1 MTTEDQS
8 TEMPGTDEFWEKDE
22 GVQNLDFGAAELQ
35 QLQHSDE
42 SLAEIWQLLK
52 NGHLEWVEKYSLIYR
67 VKGQLGKEE
76 EAERRKQLVLNAEK
90 QFSRWPTKF
99 QWRDTWE
106 KAGLLRGC
114 CSGSTGQTFTK
125 DVANFCQNCARCQ
138 KAHNRRGQPVPIVPL
153 PIMLEPFSRIAM
165 DIVGPLPRSS
175 RGHKYILV
183 ICDYATRYP
192 EAVPLRTCDAEA
204 LAEELGKLFSRVGI
218 PKEILTDQGMN
229 FTSQLLAELYHLL
242 NVHSIRTTPYH
253 PQTDGLVGRFNQTLK
268 AMLRRT

>member
-106 KAGLLRGC
+106 KAGVLRGC

-125 DVANFCQNCARCQ
+125 MWPISARTVPGV
-138 KAHNRRGQPVPIVPL
+138 RRPTTEEDSQSPL
-153 PIMLEPFSRIAM
+153 FHYLSCWSLSH
-165 DIVGPLPRSS
+165 V
-175 RGHKYILV
+175 
-183 ICDYATRYP
+183 
-192 EAVPLRTCDAEA
+192 
-204 LAEELGKLFSRVGI
+204 
-218 PKEILTDQGMN
+218 
-229 FTSQLLAELYHLL
+229 
-242 NVHSIRTTPYH
+242 
-253 PQTDGLVGRFNQTLK
+253 
-268 AMLRRT
+268 